1 MDNIKETDI
10 QSLILDSYQIR
21 KTKSQKTAFIEMLKT
36 RYGDKI
42 KIEQKRLY
50 GRNIVIGDP
59 EKADVIFTAHYDT
72 CAKMIVPN
80 VITPQNMLIY
90 IAYQL
95 VISLIF
101 LIPVFAASFFIAM
114 LTDALLPPDLSSFT
128 FLLSELAGMGV
139 LVLVCWL
146 LLAGPQNHHTA
157 NDNTSGVITVLRLFE
172 KIGTDTGAAFILFD
186 NEEKGLLGSSFY
198 ATTHKN
204 VQKNGFVIN
213 LDCVSDGDYMFFIH
227 KTAKKSES
235 GERGRKIVSHF
246 EKTAPEILAKYN
258 KTAVVTNK
266 GVYPSDQAMFKNGVG
281 VAFLN
286 KTKGGTLYMDKIHTE
301 NDRVFMKENIDA
313 LVELF
318 SAKE

>member
-1 MDNIKETDI
+1 MDNIKDTDI
-10 QSLILDSYQIR
+10 QTLILNSFQIR
-21 KTKSQKTAFIEMLKT
+21 KTKAQKTAFIEMLRS

-80 VITPQNMLIY
+80 IITPQNIPLY
-90 IAYQL
+90 LAYQL
-95 VISLIF
+95 VISLI
-101 LIPVFAASFFIAM
+101 LLLPVFAASFFTAM
-114 LTDALLPPDLSSFT
+114 LTDVLLPPDYKSFSY
-128 FLLSELAGMGV
+128 LISELAGFGV
-139 LVLVCWL
+139 LALMCWL

-172 KIGTDTGAAFILFD
+172 KIGVESGAAFILFD
-186 NEEKGLLGSSFY
+186 NEEKGMFGSSFY

-213 LDCVSDGDYMFFIH
+213 LDCVSDGDCMFFIH
-227 KTAKKSES
+227 KTDKKSQS
-235 GERGRKIVSHF
+235 GERGRKIISHF
-246 EKTAPEILAKYN
+246 EKKAPSILAKYN
-258 KTAVVTNK
+258 KTAVITKK
-266 GVYPSDQAMFKNGVG
+266 GFYPSDQTMFKNGAG

-286 KTKGGTLYMDKIHTE
+286 KSKGGVLYMDKIHTE
-301 NDRVFMKENIDA
+301 ADRVFRNENIDA

-318 SAKE
+318 SSKE